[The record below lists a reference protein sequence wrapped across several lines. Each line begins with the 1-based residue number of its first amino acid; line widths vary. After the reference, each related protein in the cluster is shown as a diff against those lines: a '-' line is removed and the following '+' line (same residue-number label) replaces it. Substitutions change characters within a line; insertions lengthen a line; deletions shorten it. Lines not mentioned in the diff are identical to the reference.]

1 VPRYERPAEAP
12 EDWPRDLL
20 LEHGRVPMQLELDDG
35 QLLLRAIVL
44 ALDPG
49 HVTVESI
56 GADVVVP
63 YGEIVA
69 VGLP

>member
-1 VPRYERPAEAP
+1 
-12 EDWPRDLL
+12 
-20 LEHGRVPMQLELDDG
+20 MQLELDDG